1 LGFRRH
7 AENDEV
13 FAVQRNLDAM
23 SERNSAIIGSVFE
36 RKPRLAP
43 TAPQVFTSGKS
54 GFPAVQHRSKSAF
67 ARGREK
73 TGSSR
78 PRDVPTIIQTD
89 RKPKTND
96 PDEWRNQVSR
106 ENQERVEGMT
116 EEEREEERREII
128 ARFGAGV
135 GDLLK
140 RVQQARVRDA
150 EKPDEALISDR
161 NQPAVN
167 GDRSLDEGTSFSS
180 SHIPCHS

>member
-1 LGFRRH
+1 
-7 AENDEV
+7 
-13 FAVQRNLDAM
+13 M
-23 SERNSAIIGSVFE
+23 
-36 RKPRLAP
+36 
-43 TAPQVFTSGKS
+43 
-54 GFPAVQHRSKSAF
+54 
-67 ARGREK
+67 
-73 TGSSR
+73 
-78 PRDVPTIIQTD
+78 
-89 RKPKTND
+89 
-96 PDEWRNQVSR
+96 SR